1 MKFKSVI
8 VVFFLGILSLITAC
22 TEKSD
27 PVKNLDEIRPKSEGK
42 DRIKDTKESKDT
54 LLPYLTSYTQ
64 DSVLLEIE
72 SISPIKQSHFINRFQ
87 PVKKTAF
94 LLQQKDST
102 QNIEHFAWEFKD
114 STATKNAFYNW
125 LDIEKSSKVFASKSL
140 SKLFFTALITEKH
153 IDFFYSNKKMD
164 IPKLMRYVKFNRN
177 TETYKYI
184 IIQKRNSK
192 ALWYQFANEKL
203 TLIPSK

>member
-1 MKFKSVI
+1 MKISGLFFSV
-8 VVFFLGILSLITAC
+8 LILCLNLLNAC
-22 TEKSD
+22 SEK
-27 PVKNLDEIRPKSEGK
+27 PKQMKNLDEIRPKSEGK
-42 DRIKDTKESKDT
+42 ERIKETKESKDT

-72 SISPIKQSHFINRFQ
+72 SISPIEHSHFINRFQ

-102 QNIEHFAWEFKD
+102 ENIEHFAWEFKD
-114 STATKNAFYNW
+114 SVATKNAFYNW
-125 LDIEKSSKVFASKSL
+125 LDIEKSSKILSSKSL
-140 SKLFFTALITEKH
+140 SKLFFTTLITEKH

-164 IPKLMRYVKFNRN
+164 VPKLMRYVKFNRN

-192 ALWYQFANEKL
+192 ALWYQFADEKL

>member
-1 MKFKSVI
+1 MKIKSVI

-27 PVKNLDEIRPKSEGK
+27 SVKNLDEIRPKSEGK
-42 DRIKDTKESKDT
+42 ERIKETKESKDT

-72 SISPIKQSHFINRFQ
+72 SISPIEQSHFINRFQ

-94 LLQQKDST
+94 VLQQKDST
-102 QNIEHFAWEFKD
+102 KNIEHFAWEFKD
-114 STATKNAFYNW
+114 SVATKNAFYNW
-125 LDIEKSSKVFASKSL
+125 LDIEKSSKILSSKSL

-153 IDFFYSNKKMD
+153 IDFFYSNKKMEV
-164 IPKLMRYVKFNRN
+164 PKLMRYVKFKRN

-192 ALWYQFANEKL
+192 ALWYQFADEKL

>member
-1 MKFKSVI
+1 MKISGLFFSV
-8 VVFFLGILSLITAC
+8 LILCLNLLNAC
-22 TEKSD
+22 GEK
-27 PVKNLDEIRPKSEGK
+27 PKQMKNLDDVRPKSEGK
-42 DRIKDTKESKDT
+42 ERIKETKESKDT

-72 SISPIKQSHFINRFQ
+72 SISTIEHSHFINRFQ

-102 QNIEHFAWEFKD
+102 ENIEHFAWDFKD
-114 STATKNAFYNW
+114 SVATKNAFYNW
-125 LDIEKSSKVFASKSL
+125 LDIEKSSKILSSKSL

-164 IPKLMRYVKFNRN
+164 VPKLMRYVKFNRN

-192 ALWYQFANEKL
+192 ALWYQFVDEKL

>member
-8 VVFFLGILSLITAC
+8 VVFSLGILSLITAC
-22 TEKSD
+22 AEKSD

-42 DRIKDTKESKDT
+42 ERIKETKESKDT

-72 SISPIKQSHFINRFQ
+72 SISPIEHSHFINRFQ

-94 LLQQKDST
+94 VLQQKDST
-102 QNIEHFAWEFKD
+102 ENIEHFAWEFKD
-114 STATKNAFYNW
+114 SSATKNAFYNW
-125 LDIEKSSKVFASKSL
+125 LDIEKSSKVFAPKSL
-140 SKLFFTALITEKH
+140 SKDFFTALVTEKN

-164 IPKLMRYVKFNRN
+164 VPKLIRYVKFNRN

-192 ALWYQFANEKL
+192 ALWYQFADEKL

>member
-1 MKFKSVI
+1 MKISGLFFSV
-8 VVFFLGILSLITAC
+8 LILCLNLLNAC
-22 TEKSD
+22 SEK
-27 PVKNLDEIRPKSEGK
+27 PKQMKNLDDIRPKSESK
-42 DRIKDTKESKDT
+42 ERIKETKESKDT

-64 DSVLLEIE
+64 DSVSLEIE
-72 SISPIKQSHFINRFQ
+72 SISPIEHSHFINRFQ

-102 QNIEHFAWEFKD
+102 ENIEHFAWEFKD
-114 STATKNAFYNW
+114 SVATKNAFYNW
-125 LDIEKSSKVFASKSL
+125 LDIEKSSKILSSKSL
-140 SKLFFTALITEKH
+140 SKLFFTTLITEKH

-164 IPKLMRYVKFNRN
+164 VPKLMRYVKFNRN

-192 ALWYQFANEKL
+192 ALWYQFADEKL

>member
-1 MKFKSVI
+1 MKISGLFFSV
-8 VVFFLGILSLITAC
+8 LILCLNLLNAC
-22 TEKSD
+22 SEK
-27 PVKNLDEIRPKSEGK
+27 PKQMKNLDDIRPKSKGK
-42 DRIKDTKESKDT
+42 ERIKETKESKDT

-72 SISPIKQSHFINRFQ
+72 SISTIEHSHFINRFQ

-102 QNIEHFAWEFKD
+102 ENIEHFAWEFKD
-114 STATKNAFYNW
+114 SVATKNAFYNW
-125 LDIEKSSKVFASKSL
+125 LDIEKSSKILSSKSL

-164 IPKLMRYVKFNRN
+164 VPKLMRYVKFNRN

-192 ALWYQFANEKL
+192 ALWYQFVDEKL

>member
-1 MKFKSVI
+1 MKIKSI
-8 VVFFLGILSLITAC
+8 SFFFFLGILGLISAC

-27 PVKNLDEIRPKSEGK
+27 PVKNLDDIRPKSEGK
-42 DRIKDTKESKDT
+42 ECELKTKDEKDT
-54 LLPYLTSYTQ
+54 LLPYLKSYTQ

-72 SISPIKQSHFINRFQ
+72 SISPIEHLHFINRFQ

-94 LLQQKDST
+94 LLQQKDSIT
-102 QNIEHFAWEFKD
+102 NIEHFSWEFKD
-114 STATKNAFYNW
+114 SSATKNAFYNW
-125 LDIEKSSKVFASKSL
+125 LDIEKSSKVFAPKSL
-140 SKLFFTALITEKH
+140 SKDFFTALVTEKH
-153 IDFFYSNKKMD
+153 IDFFYSKKKME

-192 ALWYQFANEKL
+192 ALWYQFADEKL

>member
-1 MKFKSVI
+1 MKISGLFFSV
-8 VVFFLGILSLITAC
+8 LILCLNLLNAC
-22 TEKSD
+22 SEK
-27 PVKNLDEIRPKSEGK
+27 PKQMKNLDEIRPKSEGK
-42 DRIKDTKESKDT
+42 ERIKETKESKDT

-72 SISPIKQSHFINRFQ
+72 SISPIEHSHFITRFQ

-94 LLQQKDST
+94 LLQQKDSIT
-102 QNIEHFAWEFKD
+102 NIEHFSWEFKD
-114 STATKNAFYNW
+114 SSATKNAFYNW
-125 LDIEKSSKVFASKSL
+125 LDIEKSSKVFAPKSL
-140 SKLFFTALITEKH
+140 SKDFFTALVTEKH
-153 IDFFYSNKKMD
+153 IDFFYSKKKLE

-192 ALWYQFANEKL
+192 VLWYQFADEKL

>member
-1 MKFKSVI
+1 MKISGLFFSV
-8 VVFFLGILSLITAC
+8 LILCLNLLNAC
-22 TEKSD
+22 SEK
-27 PVKNLDEIRPKSEGK
+27 PKQMKNLDEIRPKSEGK
-42 DRIKDTKESKDT
+42 ERIKETKESKDT

-72 SISPIKQSHFINRFQ
+72 SISPIVHSHFINRFQ
-87 PVKKTAF
+87 PVKTAF
-94 LLQQKDST
+94 LLQQKDSIT
-102 QNIEHFAWEFKD
+102 NIEHFSWEFKD
-114 STATKNAFYNW
+114 SSATKNAFYNW
-125 LDIEKSSKVFASKSL
+125 LDIEKSSKVFAPKSL
-140 SKLFFTALITEKH
+140 SKDFFTALVTEKH
-153 IDFFYSNKKMD
+153 IDFFYSKKKME

-192 ALWYQFANEKL
+192 ALWYQFADEKL

>member
-1 MKFKSVI
+1 MKISGLFFSV
-8 VVFFLGILSLITAC
+8 LILCLNLLNAC
-22 TEKSD
+22 SEK
-27 PVKNLDEIRPKSEGK
+27 PKQMKNLDDIRPKSEGK
-42 DRIKDTKESKDT
+42 ERIKETKESKDT

-72 SISPIKQSHFINRFQ
+72 SISPIEHSHFINRFQ

-102 QNIEHFAWEFKD
+102 ENIEHFAWEFKD
-114 STATKNAFYNW
+114 SVATKNAFYNW
-125 LDIEKSSKVFASKSL
+125 LDIEKSSKILSSKSL
-140 SKLFFTALITEKH
+140 SKLFFTTLITEKH

-164 IPKLMRYVKFNRN
+164 VPKLMRYVKFNRN

-192 ALWYQFANEKL
+192 ALWYQFADEKL

>member
-1 MKFKSVI
+1 MKISGLFFSV
-8 VVFFLGILSLITAC
+8 LILCLNLLNAC
-22 TEKSD
+22 SEK
-27 PVKNLDEIRPKSEGK
+27 PKQMKNLDDVRPKSEGK
-42 DRIKDTKESKDT
+42 ERIKETKESKDT

-72 SISPIKQSHFINRFQ
+72 SISPIEHSHFINRFQ

-102 QNIEHFAWEFKD
+102 ENIEHFAWEFKD
-114 STATKNAFYNW
+114 SIATKNAFYNW
-125 LDIEKSSKVFASKSL
+125 LDIEKSSKILSSKSL
-140 SKLFFTALITEKH
+140 SKLFFTTLITEKH

-164 IPKLMRYVKFNRN
+164 VPKLMRYVKFNRN

-192 ALWYQFANEKL
+192 ALWYQFADEKL

>member
-1 MKFKSVI
+1 MKLNTIS
-8 VVFFLGILSLITAC
+8 FFFSLGILSLITSC
-22 TEKSD
+22 TEKSN

-42 DRIKDTKESKDT
+42 ERIKETKESKDT

-72 SISPIKQSHFINRFQ
+72 SISPIEHSHFINRFQ

-102 QNIEHFAWEFKD
+102 ENIEHLAWEFKD
-114 STATKNAFYNW
+114 SVATKNAFYNW
-125 LDIEKSSKVFASKSL
+125 LDIEKSSKILSSKSL

-153 IDFFYSNKKMD
+153 IDFFYSNMKMD
-164 IPKLMRYVKFNRN
+164 VLKLMRYVKFNRN

-192 ALWYQFANEKL
+192 ALWYQFADEKL